1 MIIRTK
7 ILKGLSLRSLVV
19 NKRPNQAK
27 TRPKTRFKLKPS
39 VIAVYASTFVLIV
52 AMVFIGYHEPQDSSV
67 VANATNI
74 TTNQIDQTSVDNV
87 VATGVAANVAQ
98 AANLPIA
105 TSVANLAVSAQS
117 KSEFTQADGL
127 STTKPQ
133 LIGSGTTNRS
143 ITSYTVKAGDT
154 VDALAA
160 QFSIS
165 KDTIKWANNLASD
178 ALIPGTVLRIL
189 PVDGVLYS
197 VKSGDTVDSIAT
209 KYGVDKTRL
218 VLYNDLDVSGIA
230 ANTSIILPSATLPNN
245 ERPGYVA
252 PVEVV
257 SFSNFYYA
265 GTGTGFGG
273 QTWRIGVGTAAQS
286 YYAFGNCTAYAYSRR
301 IQLGLPVSGHWGNAS
316 SWAYSARQDGLTV
329 NNSPS
334 IGAVIQNGGSLGHV
348 GIVESILPNGDLSIS
363 EMNAYVS
370 GGGFNI
376 VSGRIVPEGN
386 IGQYLFI
393 H

>member
-19 NKRPNQAK
+19 SKQPNQAK
-27 TRPKTRFKLKPS
+27 TRPKTKFKLKPS
-39 VIAVYASTFVLIV
+39 VIAVYASTFVLVV

-67 VANATNI
+67 VANATNVS
-74 TTNQIDQTSVDNV
+74 TSTQIDQTSVDNV

-105 TSVANLAVSAQS
+105 TSVANLAISAQS
-117 KSEFTQADGL
+117 KSDFAQTDGL

-143 ITSYTVKAGDT
+143 ITSYTVKAGDAI
-154 VDALAA
+154 DALAA
-160 QFSIS
+160 QFNIS
-165 KDTIKWANNLASD
+165 KDTIKWANNLTSD
-178 ALIPGTVLRIL
+178 TLIPGTVLRIL

-218 VLYNDLDVSGIA
+218 VLYNDLDVSGQVTP
-230 ANTSIILPSATLPNN
+230 NTSIILPSGVLPGN
-245 ERPGYVA
+245 ERPGYVE
-252 PVEVV
+252 PVV
-257 SFSNFYYA
+257 NYYNYQYA
-265 GTGTGFGG
+265 GRGAGIGG
-273 QTWRIGVGTAAQS
+273 QTWNIGYGTGPCPF
-286 YYAFGNCTAYAYSRR
+286 YAWGNCTCYAYNRR
-301 IQLGLPVSGHWGNAS
+301 VQLGLPAGNRSWGNAG
-316 SWAYSARQDGLTV
+316 SWAQEARKDGRIVDGTPAFGAIIQDW
-329 NNSPS
+329 
-334 IGAVIQNGGSLGHV
+334 GHV
-348 GIVESILPNGDLSIS
+348 AIVESILPNGDLSIS
-363 EMNAYVS
+363 EMNAYVY
-370 GGGFNI
+370 GGGTNI
-376 VSGRIVPEGN
+376 VSGRIIPEGN